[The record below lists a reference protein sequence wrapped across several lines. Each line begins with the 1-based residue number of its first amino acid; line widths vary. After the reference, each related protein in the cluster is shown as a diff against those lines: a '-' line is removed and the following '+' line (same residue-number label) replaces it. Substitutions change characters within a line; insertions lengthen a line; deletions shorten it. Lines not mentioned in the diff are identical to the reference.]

1 MTPSDTQLY
10 LPLLI
15 TIAFIALMGR
25 RMMRPRRFRLALVWI
40 APALGLAGAA
50 AFFATHPAPTPA
62 HVAGLAAALLLGG
75 GFGWARARL
84 VKVDYDPVANAMTRS
99 GTPFGMLLLVGL
111 ILLRSAI
118 RIVALQYP
126 ELGIDLAH
134 ATDILLFFGLGIV
147 SGYAVELHL
156 AVGRVRRA
164 AS

>member
-50 AFFATHPAPTPA
+50 AFFATHPAHT
-62 HVAGLAAALLLGG
+62 AGLAVALLLGG